1 MIVFLAF
8 YWYTFSLDNTVPW
21 SSLQNFPKKSNAISG
36 RNNQFLKCFT
46 MYHYVD
52 LDFTI
57 FFSFYC
63 LTCLT
68 SQMQAATCHV
78 WDNGVK
84 ILDNDTTDNYVN
96 IQYNSVYMQLI
107 YDYMQND

>member
-1 MIVFLAF
+1 
-8 YWYTFSLDNTVPW
+8 
-21 SSLQNFPKKSNAISG
+21 
-36 RNNQFLKCFT
+36 
-46 MYHYVD
+46 
-52 LDFTI
+52 
-57 FFSFYC
+57 
-63 LTCLT
+63 
-68 SQMQAATCHV
+68 MQAATCHV